1 VTPIQRFRLSL
12 LLFFLLIG
20 GGTLGYVEIEG
31 WGWVDSLFMTVI
43 TLSTVGYQTVHPLD
57 RAGLFFTM
65 ALIVVGVGTLGYAI
79 ATLSETILEG
89 HLQSFWGGRKM
100 ERMIEK
106 LENHVIV
113 CGFGRIGSLTAAA
126 LAGRDIP
133 FVVVEE
139 NPDLVKE
146 IVGKKFLVV
155 MGNATEEGVL
165 RKAGID
171 RAQALLVTL
180 STRVADAAYI
190 VMSSRIDHPGLTI
203 IAMANDSRTEA
214 KLLKAGANKVVSPFI
229 LGSNR
234 MVMALTQPTLLDVM
248 DVVTTRDG
256 MGLTFEEL
264 VVPEISPFCDLSI
277 AEIGKKF
284 GIRSHIIAIRPA
296 GGKNFVLPTAQ
307 SVLRAMD
314 QIVMIGSRDEFE
326 RIRAIMAGEPEAG
339 VRT

>member
-1 VTPIQRFRLSL
+1 MTPIQRFRLSL
-12 LLFFLLIG
+12 AILLLLIG
-20 GGTLGYVEIEG
+20 GGTLGYKEIEG

-57 RAGLFFTM
+57 RMGLLFTM
-65 ALIVVGVGTLGYAI
+65 GLIIVGVGTVGYAI
-79 ATLSETILEG
+79 ATLSEMIVEG

-100 ERMIEK
+100 ERMIER

-113 CGFGRIGSLTAAA
+113 CGFGRIGVPTAAA
-126 LAGRDIP
+126 LHARGIP

-139 NPDLVKE
+139 NPDIVKE
-146 IVGKKFLVV
+146 IVAKKYLVV

-165 RKAGID
+165 EKAGIK

-190 VMSSRIDHPGLTI
+190 VMSSRIDHPRLSI
-203 IAMANDSRTEA
+203 IAMANDSRTES
-214 KLLKAGANKVVSPFI
+214 KLLRAGANKVVSPFV

-248 DVVTTRDG
+248 DIVTTRDG

-264 VVPEISPFCDLSI
+264 VIPDTSPFCDLSI
-277 AEIGKKF
+277 EEIAKKYSF
-284 GIRSHIIAIRPA
+284 RSHIIAIRPA
-296 GGKNFVLPTAQ
+296 GGKNFILPTARTI
-307 SVLRAMD
+307 LRAQD
-314 QIVMIGSRDEFE
+314 QIVVIGTRDEFD
-326 RIRAIMAGEPEAG
+326 RIREWMSGDRG
-339 VRT
+339 TMVSS

>member
-1 VTPIQRFRLSL
+1 MTPIQRFRLSL
-12 LLFFLLIG
+12 LLIILLIG
-20 GGTLGYVEIEG
+20 GGTLGYREIEG
-31 WGWVDSLFMTVI
+31 WGWLDSLFMTVI

-65 ALIVVGVGTLGYAI
+65 VLIVVGVGALGYAI
-79 ATLSETILEG
+79 ATLSEMILEG
-89 HLQSFWGGRKM
+89 HLQSFLGGRKM

-113 CGFGRIGSLTAAA
+113 CGFGRIGTLTAAS
-126 LAGRDIP
+126 LAERGIP

-146 IVGKKFLVV
+146 AVSRKFLSV

-165 RKAGID
+165 GKAGIG

-203 IAMANDSRTEA
+203 IAMANDPRTEA

-248 DVVTTRDG
+248 DIVTTRDG

-264 VVPEISPFCDLSI
+264 VVPELSPFCDLSI

-284 GIRSHIIAIRPA
+284 GFRSHIIAIRPV

-307 SVLRAMD
+307 TVLRALD
-314 QIVMIGSRDEFE
+314 QIVLIGSREEFD
-326 RIRAIMAGEPEAG
+326 RIREVMAGDRKSR
-339 VRT
+339 VLS